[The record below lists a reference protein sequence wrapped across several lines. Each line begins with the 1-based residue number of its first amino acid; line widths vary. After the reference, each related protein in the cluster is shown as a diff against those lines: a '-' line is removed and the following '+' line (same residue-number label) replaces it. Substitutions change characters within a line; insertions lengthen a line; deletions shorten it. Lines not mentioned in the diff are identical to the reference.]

1 METNVMQENNSNT
14 QRKSKKVK
22 YGNGIFI
29 VIGVILGL
37 HLLTLLLPFVWMLI
51 TSFKSR
57 IDYRNSFMGLPKKWI
72 WENYTQIFNI
82 LRVEYVKDGTMQ
94 VAYVEAMLANSLI
107 LAITKPFFSMIGMVL
122 CSYVVA
128 KYTFKGKNFLF
139 NTNIFV
145 MIIPIVGTL
154 ANQLTVYKQMGIYNN
169 LWNYIILPSQPFG
182 FNFLLLYG
190 VFKAIPD
197 SYAEAVTIDGGS
209 HWTIFTR
216 ICLPLAMPTLF
227 TLYVLSFIGQWND
240 YNASLLFLP
249 SVPNL
254 AYGLYE
260 FQYNSA
266 KYGATLPQILAA
278 FTVCSLPSVV
288 LFVASQGVIT
298 KSLNI
303 GGLKG

>member
-1 METNVMQENNSNT
+1 METNVIQENNVESKKT
-14 QRKSKKVK
+14 KKVK

-37 HLLTLLLPFVWMLI
+37 HLITLILPFVWMLL
-51 TSFKSR
+51 TSFKNR
-57 IDYRNSFMGLPKKWI
+57 IDYRNSFMGLPKQWI

-82 LRVEYVKDGTMQ
+82 LRVEYVKGGTLQ
-94 VAYVEAMLANSLI
+94 TAYVETMLANSLI
-107 LAITKPFFSMIGMVL
+107 LAITKPFFGMIGMVL

-128 KYTFKGKNFLF
+128 KYSFKGKNFLF

-169 LWNYIILPSQPFG
+169 LWSYIILPSQPFG

-266 KYGATLPQILAA
+266 KYGASLPQILAA
-278 FTVCSLPSVV
+278 FTVCSLPSVA

>member
-1 METNVMQENNSNT
+1 MEMETNNIVSQKT
-14 QRKSKKVK
+14 KKVK
-22 YGNGIFI
+22 YGNVLFI
-29 VIGVILGL
+29 IIGVILGL
-37 HLLTLLLPFVWMLI
+37 HLITLIFPFLWMLL

-57 IDYRNSFMGLPKKWI
+57 IDYRNSFMGLPKVWV

-82 LRVEYVKDGTMQ
+82 LRVEYIKDGVLQ
-94 VAYVEAMLANSLI
+94 VAYVETMLANSLI
-107 LAITKPFFSMIGMVL
+107 LAIFKPFFGMIGMVL
-122 CSYVVA
+122 CSYIVA
-128 KYTFKGKNFLF
+128 KYNFKGRNFLF
-139 NTNIFV
+139 NTNVFV

-169 LWNYIILPSQPFG
+169 LINYIILPSQPFG

-190 VFKAIPD
+190 VFKVIPD
-197 SYAEAVTIDGGS
+197 SYAESVKIDGGS

-216 ICLPLAMPTLF
+216 ISLPLAMPTLF
-227 TLYVLSFIGQWND
+227 TLYILSFIGQWND

-266 KYGATLPQILAA
+266 KYGASLPQILAA
-278 FTVCSLPSVV
+278 FTVCSIPSVI
-288 LFVASQGVIT
+288 LFVCSQGIIT
-298 KSLNI
+298 KSLNV

>member
-1 METNVMQENNSNT
+1 METNIIQENNVESKKT
-14 QRKSKKVK
+14 KKVK

-37 HLLTLLLPFVWMLI
+37 HLITLILPFVWMLL

-57 IDYRNSFMGLPKKWI
+57 IDYRNSFMGLPKQWI

-82 LRVEYVKDGTMQ
+82 LRVEYVKDGVLQT
-94 VAYVEAMLANSLI
+94 AYVETMLANSLI
-107 LAITKPFFSMIGMVL
+107 LAITKPFFGMIGMVL

-128 KYTFKGKNFLF
+128 KYSFKGKDFLF

-169 LWNYIILPSQPFG
+169 LWSYIILPSQPFG

-266 KYGATLPQILAA
+266 KYGASLPQILAA
-278 FTVCSLPSVV
+278 FTVCSLPSVA